1 MPLLVEG
8 LQSADRPLDREVR
21 LFRVLK
27 KVLLYAPIAVFIHAN
42 NEFGNHNDFLI

>member
-27 KVLLYAPIAVFIHAN
+27 KIFISAPIAVFMHAN
-42 NEFGNHNDFLI
+42 NEFGNHNDFYI